1 MWSQTRFTENNTE
14 DCDAAELSEL
24 NRRFKSRVL
33 AEECQLHCS
42 LNPADLT
49 MLLCSTISLGR
60 CSRALLPSRAPDLTG
75 PEIREVRLRL
85 DLAQEASVP

>member
-42 LNPADLT
+42 LNPADFNDATVL
-49 MLLCSTISLGR
+49 
-60 CSRALLPSRAPDLTG
+60 D
-75 PEIREVRLRL
+75 RLARQV
-85 DLAQEASVP
+85 LARFAAEQGA